1 MRTPRVI
8 RKRVICF
15 QGVASRLSC
24 MRWSLRLILDAAGGS
39 NLATLLSGQIS

>member
-1 MRTPRVI
+1 MPRVI

-24 MRWSLRLILDAAGGS
+24 MRWSPMVDWIRVAV
-39 NLATLLSGQIS
+39 